1 MPFRSCLIPAR
12 SISRL
17 AQSYALRSQ
26 GDCTAPA
33 QHTGGARHSIS
44 GPDLRHFGRPAARLR
59 PFHSKWRDGSHSP
72 GIDARWRRGCCENSW
87 VFRTAAGRHDLGR
100 TRTRRAASTD
110 APPATP
116 LMWVIREGLKF
127 TGTKFGCGTGSVRRL
142 HGAYRRQARVFVP
155 NSGLGDRRQV
165 RDHDR
170 RTVGGLIAPAAEGL
184 ARRAGAFTA
193 LMVSPLAWAR

>member
-12 SISRL
+12 SIS
-17 AQSYALRSQ
+17 
-26 GDCTAPA
+26 
-33 QHTGGARHSIS
+33 
-44 GPDLRHFGRPAARLR
+44 RLR

-170 RTVGGLIAPAAEGL
+170 RTVGGFVAPAAEGL
-184 ARRAGAFTA
+184 ARRAGAAMWLLPVWTNHERGRLA
-193 LMVSPLAWAR
+193 PAESQADTRADRRAYERESLPLRNLSTHRARG